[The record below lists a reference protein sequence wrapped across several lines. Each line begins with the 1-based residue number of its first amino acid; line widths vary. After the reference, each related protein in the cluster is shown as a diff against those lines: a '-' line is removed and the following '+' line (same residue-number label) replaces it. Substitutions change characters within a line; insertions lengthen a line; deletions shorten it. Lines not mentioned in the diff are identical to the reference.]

1 MRHGENTG
9 KDQQVPPSRNGNQG
23 HGEKLLALQ
32 GHLPMGQGGNE
43 IQEGEP
49 WIRWPRHRGRHC
61 RGGVIGVGPFLR
73 LRLPDIRWSLG
84 PTWLLRAMGQG
95 LLDCLRR
102 HFGKGAEWMFAVAA
116 PRAARHCAFQC
127 IEHCHTVSCL
137 SVAFPGLALSPATL
151 GNRLERLG
159 TGRMAMVDF
168 MREYIPAKK
177 LPRNFRRDL
186 DHLQF
191 RQDDGCAARL
201 QFPWLP

>member
-1 MRHGENTG
+1 MHHGENTG

-32 GHLPMGQGGNE
+32 GHLPMGQGGDE

-49 WIRWPRHRGRHC
+49 WMRWPRHRGRHC

-102 HFGKGAEWMFAVAA
+102 HFGNDAEWMFAVAA
-116 PRAARHCAFQC
+116 PRAARHCAFKC

-137 SVAFPGLALSPATL
+137 SVAFPGLALSLPPWATAWSDWARGGWRWSISC
-151 GNRLERLG
+151 GNTYLRKTSTQFS
-159 TGRMAMVDF
+159 TGPRSSA
-168 MREYIPAKK
+168 IPA
-177 LPRNFRRDL
+177 
-186 DHLQF
+186 
-191 RQDDGCAARL
+191 G
-201 QFPWLP
+201 